1 MTGRCIECGCMANKY
16 VSWRDVN
23 QIWLELGGELPIAEE
38 HLILRESTLL
48 NYPFNGVFDDE
59 KNSTNNARILYD
71 YNKYLSDAK
80 RQDDSTIDG
89 VMQAINRFE
98 KHTDYLDFSKF
109 KAKHAIGFKKY
120 LLSHTSIRTGNK
132 LSKATALTITRH
144 LKCFFQYLVTQ
155 KGYRTKINYSDI
167 EYFNLSE
174 KDTRI
179 ANAKR
184 KKNVANLE
192 QIIQVLEKMPC
203 LTEMEMRDRALMA
216 FTILTGA
223 RDGAIASARIK
234 HIDMIEKSFYQDAR
248 DINTKFSKTFTT
260 YFFPVGDLPLKI
272 FTKWIEYLTKELGY
286 KDNDP
291 LFPKSK
297 LAHNEN
303 QQFAVVGLLKEHWS
317 NASPIRKVFKQAF
330 ESVDLPY
337 FNPHSFRNT
346 LVRLGEKLCRTP
358 EEFKSWSQN
367 LGHESVLTSFYSYG
381 DVPDYKQAEL
391 LRKLAEPIKNTSSDM
406 AEQFK
411 QFMEIKQ
418 MMDRR

>member
-1 MTGRCIECGCMANKY
+1 MGYLMMK
-16 VSWRDVN
+16 
-23 QIWLELGGELPIAEE
+23 
-38 HLILRESTLL
+38 
-48 NYPFNGVFDDE
+48 
-59 KNSTNNARILYD
+59 KNSTNNVRILYD

-120 LLSHTSIRTGNK
+120 LLSHISINTGNK
-132 LSKATALTITRH
+132 LSKATVFTITRH
-144 LKCFFQYLVTQ
+144 LKNFFQYLVTQ
-155 KGYRTKINYSDI
+155 KGYRAKINYSDI

-184 KKNVANLE
+184 KRNVANIE
-192 QIIQVLEKMPC
+192 QIIQALEMMPC
-203 LTEMEMRDRALMA
+203 LTEIEMRDRALMA

-223 RDGAIASARIK
+223 RDAAIASARIK
-234 HIDMIEKSFYQDAR
+234 HIDMAEKSFYQDAR

-272 FTKWIEYLTKELGY
+272 LTEWIEYLTKELEY
-286 KDNDP
+286 KNNDP

-303 QQFAVVGLLKEHWS
+303 KQFAVVGLLKEHWS

-346 LVRLGEKLCRTP
+346 LVRLGENLCRTP
-358 EEFKSWSQN
+358 EEFKAWSQN

-391 LRKLAEPIKNTSSDM
+391 LRKLAEPIKNASSDM